1 MSSEVPISDD
11 VRRRLAGVRLLT
23 LDIDGTLTDG
33 SLHYDAEGRVMRT
46 FNVRDGVGI
55 QRLMAAGVE
64 IAFVSA
70 GRAGAIQHRAE
81 HLGVQHVHTS
91 VHDKLETIRDLA
103 RQLGLGLDAVGHVG
117 DDINDLPVL
126 QAVGA
131 PITVAD
137 GVDAA
142 KRVAIYVTT
151 LRGGK
156 GAVREVAEL
165 MIALREE
172 GGQS

>member
-1 MSSEVPISDD
+1 MSLGAGLSDD
-11 VRRRLAGVRLLT
+11 VRERLKRVRLLS
-23 LDIDGTLTDG
+23 LDVDGTLTDG
-33 SLHYDAEGRVMRT
+33 SLLYDADGGVMRT

-55 QRLMAAGVE
+55 QRLMAAGIEVAL
-64 IAFVSA
+64 ISA

-81 HLGVQHVHTS
+81 HLGIRHVHTS
-91 VHDKLETIRDLA
+91 VHDKLETLA
-103 RQLGLGLDAVGHVG
+103 DVAGMLGLGLDEVGHVG

-126 QAVGA
+126 EAVGA

-142 KRVAIYVTT
+142 KRAAIYVAS
-151 LRGGK
+151 RDGGK

-165 MIALREE
+165 LLALKE
-172 GGQS
+172 GL

>member
-1 MSSEVPISDD
+1 MSTAAGLSDD
-11 VRRRLAGVRLLT
+11 VRARLGRVRLLS
-23 LDIDGTLTDG
+23 LDVDGTLTDG

-55 QRLMAAGVE
+55 QRLMAAGIE
-64 IAFVSA
+64 IALISA

-81 HLGVQHVHTS
+81 HLGIQHVHTS
-91 VHDKLETIRDLA
+91 VHDKLETLRDVA
-103 RQLGLGLDAVGHVG
+103 GMLGLGLDEVGHVG

-126 QAVGA
+126 EVVGA

-137 GVDAA
+137 GIEAV
-142 KRVAIYVTT
+142 KRAAIYVAQ
-151 LRGGK
+151 RNGGK

-165 MIALREE
+165 LLALRDEA
-172 GGQS
+172 